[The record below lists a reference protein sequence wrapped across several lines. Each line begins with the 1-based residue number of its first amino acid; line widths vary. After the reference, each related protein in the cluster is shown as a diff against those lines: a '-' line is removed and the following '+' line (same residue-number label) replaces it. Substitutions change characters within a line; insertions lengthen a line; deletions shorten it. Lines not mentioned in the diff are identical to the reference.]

1 MRVQRSSR
9 SAVLLAVLLCVG
21 VAVPAAHAQTISRS
35 GIEGKVTDQSAGVL
49 PGVSVTITS
58 QALLGGQD
66 VTVTDGEG
74 RYRFAALP
82 SGVFGITFEL
92 AGFQTL
98 KREGVRLESGFVATI
113 DIRMSVGGVAETITV
128 TGESPV
134 VDVRTT
140 AVATNFTR
148 DALENLPTSRTM
160 WQVLQMS
167 PGMRITSASPD
178 VGGNTVGSQQG
189 YANYGSRGAGGNRPT
204 VDGVD
209 TREESSSAGFYYD
222 YGAFEEVQIK
232 AMGNDAEVSVSGT
245 NFVGII
251 KSGSNK
257 YHGSAFYAWETPKL
271 QSNNVTDELKAQG
284 ITEGNPLKEYYD
296 VNGDLGGRLLRDKLW
311 FYVGGRRQRI
321 KTGLIGYSRT
331 AGADGVFGTSDDDP
345 GEYKVTLTNTT
356 AKLTSQITPQHRF
369 NGFVQIQ
376 TKDYPERE
384 GNAYR
389 PAESTRGQ
397 LFKPRAGKIEW
408 TYVPTNR
415 SLLNVFV
422 GRWYYDTGMDVY
434 SHDPSTYDTV
444 TLRYTGAYK
453 TTTRSEPTQSYRGR
467 WQYNVS
473 FSHYKPDFLGGAHEF
488 KVGSEVTTESRTS
501 QAMSLEGKDYLLRFQ
516 SGKAYDIYLYSVPF
530 DASNTMNM
538 QSFYVKDVWRVG
550 KRLTVNAGL
559 RWERYHLYLPEQ
571 SREAGAFFP
580 AADYERTEL
589 RDWRGLVPRVGVSYA
604 LTEDSKNVVKFT
616 YGRFNWVLDAGV
628 GETYNPN
635 YLNTMRYRWSDANGN
650 RDYDSGELGAY
661 MSSTGGLSTI
671 VNPNVDQPKVDELT
685 ASYERQIMAD
695 FSARVSYVYKTE
707 RNLTQ
712 FVNINRPYG
721 AYSMPTTTTDPGADG
736 IVGTNDD
743 GGPVTYYDYPASY
756 VGTYYEQT
764 AEYNTDGN
772 TSTFHNIEIGGQ
784 KRLSHRWQMV
794 TSFLATHRDVWT
806 DGVPQNPN
814 AENFYPKDTY
824 WEWAYKLSGSFQL
837 PYAVQLAA
845 MFTSQSGTPLA
856 REVRFTTGLT
866 QIGALTLRME
876 PLGEQK
882 LPTQNLLNLRAEKKQ
897 RLGKYGNVSVQFDV
911 FNTLNT
917 NAATAKTMRSG
928 TTYGRITAIVP
939 PRIARVGV
947 TYSF

>member
-1 MRVQRSSR
+1 MRVRRSIR

-21 VAVPAAHAQTISRS
+21 FAVPAAHAQTISRS

-58 QALLGGQD
+58 QALLGGQE
-66 VTVTDGEG
+66 TAVTDGEG
-74 RYRFAALP
+74 RYRFSALP
-82 SGVFGITFEL
+82 AGVFGLTFEL

-98 KREGVRLESGFVATI
+98 KREGIRLETGFVASI
-113 DIRMSVGGVAETITV
+113 DVKLSVGAVTETVTV

-140 AVATNFTR
+140 AVATNFNR

-189 YANYGSRGAGGNRPT
+189 YANYGGRGGSGNRPT
-204 VDGVD
+204 IDGVD
-209 TREESSSAGFYYD
+209 TREESNSAGFYYD
-222 YGAFEEVQIK
+222 YGAFEEVQVK

-257 YHGSAFYAWETPKL
+257 YHGSAFYSYESPDF
-271 QSNNVTDELKAQG
+271 QSNNVTDELTAQG

-296 VNGDLGGRLLRDKLW
+296 VNADLGGRLIRDKLW
-311 FYVGGRRQRI
+311 FYAGGRKQRI

-331 AGADGVFGTSDDDP
+331 AGADGVFGTSDDEAGD
-345 GEYKVTLTNTT
+345 YKVTLTNWTGKMTAQPT
-356 AKLTSQITPQHRF
+356 AKHRF

-384 GNAYR
+384 GDAYR

-397 LFKPRAGKIEW
+397 LFKPRAGKLEW
-408 TYVPTNR
+408 TFVPTNR

-422 GRWYYDTGMDVY
+422 GRWYYDTGMSVY
-434 SHDPSTYDTV
+434 SHDPARYDTV

-467 WQYNVS
+467 WQYNAS
-473 FSHYKPDFLGGAHEF
+473 FSHYKPDFLGGTHDIKIGTEI
-488 KVGSEVTTESRTS
+488 TTESRTS
-501 QAMSLEGKDYLLRFQ
+501 QAMSMDGKDYLLRFQ
-516 SGKAYDIYLYSVPF
+516 NGKAYDIYLYNVPF
-530 DASNTMNM
+530 DASNEMNM
-538 QSFYVKDVWRVG
+538 QSFYAKDVVRVG

-559 RWERYHLYLPEQ
+559 RWERYHLYLPSQ

-580 AADYERTEL
+580 AASFDRTEI
-589 RDWRGLVPRVGVSYA
+589 RDWRGFVPRVGVSYA
-604 LTEDSKNVVKFT
+604 LTNDSKNVIKLT
-616 YGRFNWVLDAGV
+616 YGRFNWVLDAGT

-635 YLNTMRYRWSDANGN
+635 YLNTMRYRWTDTNGN
-650 RDYDSGELGAY
+650 RDYDAGELGAY
-661 MSSTGGLSTI
+661 MSATGGLTTL
-671 VNPNVDQPKVDELT
+671 VNPDVEQPKVDELT

-695 FSARVSYVYKTE
+695 FSARVSYVYKAE
-707 RNLTQ
+707 RNQTQ
-712 FVNINRPYG
+712 FVNINRPSS
-721 AYSMPTTTTDPGADG
+721 AYSIPTTTTDPGPDG
-736 IVGTNDD
+736 TIGTSDD
-743 GGPVTYYDYPASY
+743 GGAVTYFDYPASF

-772 TSTFHNIEIGGQ
+772 ESTYHNIEISGQ

-794 TSFLATHRDVWT
+794 TSFLATHRDLWAN
-806 DGVPQNPN
+806 GVPQNPN
-814 AENFYPKDTY
+814 TANFYPKDQY
-824 WEWAYKLSGSFQL
+824 WEWAYKLSGSVAL
-837 PYAVQLAA
+837 PWDVQAAA

-876 PLGEQK
+876 PLGAQR

-897 RLGKYGNVSVQFDV
+897 RLGKWGSVSLQIDL
-911 FNTLNT
+911 FNALNT
-917 NAATAKTMRSG
+917 NAATAMTMRSG
-928 TTYGRITAIVP
+928 TTYGRITAIIP